1 MFTTEER
8 ERLRADLLEYAAGD
22 ERISGAAVT
31 GSAADSREDEWSDID
46 LAFGVSVGANLQ
58 AVISDWTAHLYDRH
72 LALHHF
78 DVLSGSW
85 TYRVFLLH
93 NTLQVDLAFVVETEF
108 RALAPTFRLMFGQ
121 VNPPPPAFFA
131 TFRRNNDRY
140 GMAVRF
146 ACSEQHTTTN
156 AMASGIYD

>member
-121 VNPPPPAFFA
+121 ANPPGILRHLPPK
-131 TFRRNNDRY
+131 
-140 GMAVRF
+140 
-146 ACSEQHTTTN
+146 Q
-156 AMASGIYD
+156 